1 MQSKLTLRLDEELI
15 KSAKEYAKGQ
25 QKSLSQVVAEFFI
38 GITSAKSKSADKKVM
53 PLGPVTS
60 KLAGSL
66 KGAKFNEDDYK
77 NHLSRKYF

>member
-15 KSAKEYAKGQ
+15 KSA
-25 QKSLSQVVAEFFI
+25 
-38 GITSAKSKSADKKVM
+38 DKKMM

-66 KGAKFNEDDYK
+66 KGAKLNEDDYK
-77 NHLSRKYF
+77 NHLARKYL